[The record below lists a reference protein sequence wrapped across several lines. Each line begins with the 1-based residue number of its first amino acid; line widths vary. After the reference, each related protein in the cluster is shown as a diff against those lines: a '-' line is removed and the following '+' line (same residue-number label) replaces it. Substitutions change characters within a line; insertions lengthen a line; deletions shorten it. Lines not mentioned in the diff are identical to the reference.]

1 MLSLHVVSDRTSVLF
16 SSEGYHCS
24 FHMEMLGVAQWRQ
37 PCCSKTYP
45 GTVAHYFPEIAFC
58 FMFLQPL
65 ERQSRGLIFTWGP
78 HATIHCYLA
87 FLISSWDYMGSLFGH
102 SITLDKAT
110 WKNNI
115 YLFLY
120 KTGRLERGDLQHLA
134 PTAETKRE
142 PGFPMQATLTC
153 NANLDETGW
162 KGNKYSKPAAA
173 QARAGKAGEKVI
185 LDKAQQCWLSF
196 KAQLWFG
203 HCK

>member
-37 PCCSKTYP
+37 PCCSKTCP

-78 HATIHCYLA
+78 HATVHCYLA

-120 KTGRLERGDLQHLA
+120 KTGRLERGGSATSGSYCRDKKRTWLPHAGNSNMQCKSRWDWM
-134 PTAETKRE
+134 KRE
-142 PGFPMQATLTC
+142 QVQQACCSTG
-153 NANLDETGW
+153 TGW
-162 KGNKYSKPAAA
+162 KSWWEGYF
-173 QARAGKAGEKVI
+173 R
-185 LDKAQQCWLSF
+185 
-196 KAQLWFG
+196 
-203 HCK
+203 